1 MLVILIAFLAGV
13 LIGLT
18 GTGAGAVL
26 TPLLLLVTPFGAATV
41 IGTDLL
47 SGAAAK
53 LVGVWE
59 HRKLGQ
65 VNWKLAAWLLGGSLP
80 GTLAGILV
88 LHLLE
93 ARMSPHHLD
102 RLLRLLLGMTLFGVS
117 LFLPFLRKRQLRIP
131 AAEGPDPA
139 RAGRRDDAQ
148 PSGHVSLL
156 KLGAA
161 GAVVGFLVAMTSVG
175 SGSLMMIALLVL
187 VPLPLAS
194 LVGTDILFGLVTTA
208 LAGSLHFAMGHI
220 DPKLFFLVA
229 AGEVPGVVLG
239 SRLTRRIP
247 ERYFTWAF
255 SALYFSLGAQLLI
268 R

>member
-13 LIGLT
+13 LVGLT
-18 GTGAGAVL
+18 GTGAGAIL
-26 TPLLLLVTPFGAATV
+26 TPLLLLVTPFSAATV

-47 SGAAAK
+47 SGAATK

-88 LHLLE
+88 LHLFE
-93 ARMSPHHLD
+93 IRMPPPHVD
-102 RLLRLLLGMTLFGVS
+102 RLLRVLLGVTLLAVS

-131 AAEGPDPA
+131 A
-139 RAGRRDDAQ
+139 DDAH
-148 PSGHVSLL
+148 PRGLPNRL
-156 KLGAA
+156 KLGAV
-161 GAVVGFLVAMTSVG
+161 GTVVGFLVAMTSVG

-220 DPKLFFLVA
+220 DPGLFLLVA
-229 AGEVPGVVLG
+229 AGEVPGVVVG
-239 SRLTRRIP
+239 SRLTRRLP
-247 ERYFTWAF
+247 ERYFTWGF
-255 SALYFSLGAQLLI
+255 SALYFSLGARLLI
-268 R
+268 M

>member
-26 TPLLLLVTPFGAATV
+26 TPLLLLMTPYAAATV

-65 VNWKLAAWLLGGSLP
+65 VNWRLAAWLLGGSLP

-88 LHLLE
+88 LHLFE
-93 ARMSPHHLD
+93 VRMSPYHLD
-102 RLLRLLLGMTLFGVS
+102 RLLRLLLGVTLFGVS
-117 LFLPFLRKRQLRIP
+117 LFLPFLRKRQLSIP
-131 AAEGPDPA
+131 AAQGPES
-139 RAGRRDDAQ
+139 RRRDDAHA
-148 PSGHVSLL
+148 SADGHTSRL
-156 KLGAA
+156 KLGAV

-220 DPKLFFLVA
+220 DPKLFLLVA

-247 ERYFTWAF
+247 ERYFTWVF
-255 SALYFSLGAQLLI
+255 SALYFSLGARLLI